1 MQVSLF
7 MKTILMSILLGG
19 FIASAQANQENAISE
34 LHQRLE
40 SMGKEIDELR
50 GENETLRNDLGD
62 LRQSQKQAFLA
73 LDERF
78 EKQAAVKAPAASEV
92 KPAVTTQAP
101 AKAVPAKPA
110 PAKSTPAVAKAPA
123 PTAKPVAPVAKAP
136 SKPSTNNA
144 KAAYN
149 QAYATL
155 KKDHGA
161 GIKAFENFLKQYPTD
176 PLAENAHY
184 WIGEAKYSKKDY
196 RGAIDSFIVVL
207 NKYKQGRKAPDA
219 AVKLGYSFYAV
230 KDWNLARRTFNDVL
244 RYFPKSNAAKLAQ
257 TRLDQMKAEGH

>member
-1 MQVSLF
+1 MQISLF
-7 MKTILMSILLGG
+7 MKTVLMSFLLSGL
-19 FIASAQANQENAISE
+19 IASSVYANQDNSISE
-34 LHQRLE
+34 LYQRLE

-50 GENETLRNDLGD
+50 GENETLRKDISD

-78 EKQAAVKAPAASEV
+78 EKQAAAKAPETAPQV

-101 AKAVPAKPA
+101 AKAVPAQPTPATVETPAKTEA
-110 PAKSTPAVAKAPA
+110 PAQAVTKE
-123 PTAKPVAPVAKAP
+123 P
-136 SKPSTNNA
+136 SKPSSNTA

-149 QAYATL
+149 TAYSTL

-161 GIKAFENFLKQYPTD
+161 GIKAFEDFLKQYPTD

-184 WIGEAKYSKKDY
+184 WIGEAKYSKQDY

-230 KDWNLARRTFNDVL
+230 KDWDLARRTFNDVL

-257 TRLDQMKAEGH
+257 KRLDQMKAEGH

>member
-1 MQVSLF
+1 MQVSFF
-7 MKTILMSILLGG
+7 MKTIFMSFLLGG
-19 FIASAQANQENAISE
+19 LITSAQANQASAISE
-34 LHQRLE
+34 LYQRLE

-50 GENETLRNDLGD
+50 GENETLRKGLGD
-62 LRQSQKQAFLA
+62 LRQSQKQTFLA
-73 LDERF
+73 LDERIK
-78 EKQAAVKAPAASEV
+78 KQASAKATAAPQARAAIPARPPVKKEPV
-92 KPAVTTQAP
+92 KPAPVAAQ
-101 AKAVPAKPA
+101 KPA
-110 PAKSTPAVAKAPA
+110 TPTKVNVKAD
-123 PTAKPVAPVAKAP
+123 
-136 SKPSTNNA
+136 
-144 KAAYN
+144 YN

-155 KKDHGA
+155 KRDHGI
-161 GIKAFENFLKQYPTD
+161 GIKAFENFLKKYPTD

-207 NKYKQGRKAPDA
+207 NKYKKGRKAPDA

-257 TRLDQMKAEGH
+257 KRLDQMKAEGH

>member
-1 MQVSLF
+1 MQVTFFS
-7 MKTILMSILLGG
+7 KTILMSLLLGV
-19 FIASAQANQENAISE
+19 FLANAQANQENAISE
-34 LHQRLE
+34 LYQRIE

-50 GENETLRNDLGD
+50 GENESLRKEVSD

-78 EKQAAVKAPAASEV
+78 EKQAAATASAPKV
-92 KPAVTTQAP
+92 KPAANTQTSIPAESAKPVAIAEKAP
-101 AKAVPAKPA
+101 AKAA
-110 PAKSTPAVAKAPA
+110 PAVKV
-123 PTAKPVAPVAKAP
+123 
-136 SKPSTNNA
+136 PSTNSA
-144 KAAYN
+144 KGDYN
-149 QAYATL
+149 QAYAIL
-155 KKDHGA
+155 KRDRGA
-161 GIKAFENFLKQYPTD
+161 GIKAFERFLKKYPTH

-184 WIGEAKYSKKDY
+184 WIGEAKYSKQDY

-230 KDWNLARRTFNDVL
+230 KDYHLARRTFNDVL

-257 TRLDQMKAEGH
+257 KRLDQMKAEGH

>member
-1 MQVSLF
+1 MQATLYMKIILLSL
-7 MKTILMSILLGG
+7 LLGG
-19 FIASAQANQENAISE
+19 FIASAQANQDNTISE
-34 LHQRLE
+34 LYQRLE

-50 GENETLRNDLGD
+50 GENETLRKDLSD

-73 LDERF
+73 LDERL
-78 EKQAAVKAPAASEV
+78 EKQATARSSAAPAVKVPAAS
-92 KPAVTTQAP
+92 PA
-101 AKAVPAKPA
+101 AVPAKATPA
-110 PAKSTPAVAKAPA
+110 AAQKPPAATAPVKPTTKPSAISAKSD
-123 PTAKPVAPVAKAP
+123 
-136 SKPSTNNA
+136 
-144 KAAYN
+144 YN

-161 GIKAFENFLKQYPTD
+161 GIKAFQAFLKKYPND

-207 NKYKQGRKAPDA
+207 NDYKQGRKAPDA

-257 TRLDQMKAEGH
+257 ARLDQMRAEGR